1 MTASQS
7 LEDRDM
13 DSSPTL
19 LNSSSTKTTE
29 LQSESPSS
37 SYLSQRE
44 TKSTP
49 SAHLLSHNL
58 TLPPVLST
66 MVTSSSNSSS
76 THNPTIL
83 FPDSPTVAEEILMNE
98 TRRDVS
104 VSDPAPSREDEDLKR
119 PVSLTFPGRTAEETV
134 HFVTSLQTRRRL
146 NSSQMGTFL
155 KNSDLTLQVGTN
167 AKLAGFVSSE
177 QLQEILQELS
187 SLSETSLRSPSQ
199 ALKTPSQ
206 LKVTPLSP
214 CSPHPPIPF
223 EYPSISPY
231 AMRKRRPP
239 FNSSRRGLPHSYFYT
254 GSEVPNCRKTQY
266 PNPGSS
272 TVNETPLHFHNT
284 NHEVEEENKEAE
296 EAEDKQEAT
305 ELCQRC
311 ISRSQKC
318 SVWHSAG
325 PEVEKGG
332 DGKQRSHHIRDSSG
346 YWDSDSSSSTD
357 YCYYHRPYC
366 DPCLH
371 RGSLLCSG
379 SSSDSSDSEYDDFTD
394 LYPSSSR
401 PVVFKDDIKPTL
413 V

>member
-1 MTASQS
+1 
-7 LEDRDM
+7 M

-37 SYLSQRE
+37 SYSSQRE
-44 TKSTP
+44 AKSRL

-58 TLPPVLST
+58 TLPPVLSA
-66 MVTSSSNSSS
+66 MVPSSSNSPSS
-76 THNPTIL
+76 QNPTIPI
-83 FPDSPTVAEEILMNE
+83 PDSAMVAEDVLVNE

-104 VSDPAPSREDEDLKR
+104 VSGRADRGPAPSREDGAFKR

-134 HFVTSLQTRRRL
+134 HFVTSLQNRRRL
-146 NSSQMGTFL
+146 NSDQMGTCL
-155 KNSDLTLQVGTN
+155 KNSDLTLQVGPN

-187 SLSETSLRSPSQ
+187 SLSETALRSPSQ
-199 ALKTPSQ
+199 APSQ
-206 LKVTPLSP
+206 PKVTPLSP

-239 FNSSRRGLPHSYFYT
+239 FNSSRRGLPPSCFST
-254 GSEVPNCRKTQY
+254 GSEVPNCRKTHYQT
-266 PNPGSS
+266 PGSS
-272 TVNETPLHFHNT
+272 TVNQTPSHFHDA
-284 NHEVEEENKEAE
+284 HEVEEENKETE

-305 ELCQRC
+305 ETCQRC

-318 SVWHSAG
+318 SVWHCAG
-325 PEVEKGG
+325 SEVEGGG
-332 DGKQRSHHIRDSSG
+332 DKQRTHHIRDSSG

-366 DPCLH
+366 DSCLR

-394 LYPSSSR
+394 LYPSSR